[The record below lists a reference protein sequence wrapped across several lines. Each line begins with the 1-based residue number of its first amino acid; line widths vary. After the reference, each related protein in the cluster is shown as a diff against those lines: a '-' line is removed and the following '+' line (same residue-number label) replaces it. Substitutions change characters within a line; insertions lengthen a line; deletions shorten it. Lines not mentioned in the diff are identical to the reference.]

1 MTLAKVVKL
10 WHRCKIL
17 RLISHIFR
25 PFAPLIAE
33 KAVNS
38 PNDMEGLLQYIW
50 QHRLWLSEDMVT
62 NDGRRV
68 RVIDPGLLN
77 TDAGPDFFN
86 AKVEIDGHLW
96 VGNVEIH
103 VRASDWKRHHHDE
116 DPAYDSVILHVV
128 EKDDAP
134 VQRING
140 ELIPQVELRVSPRFN
155 ECYDRLVNAKV
166 ELPCAARLKEVPP
179 LTVTEWI
186 EALAFERLHGK
197 VDRVRELYDRYNG
210 SWQDICY
217 VLLARTL
224 GFGINNDAFER
235 LARVT
240 PLRLLHKH
248 SDSILQVEALLFGQA
263 GLLNGAHDSE
273 TYYQQLTREYAFLA
287 NKFSLRPIE
296 GTAWRLFRSRPQ
308 NFPYRRIALLAQ
320 FVHGGFNL
328 MNDILNI
335 EDTKALRQ
343 LFDLELS
350 GYWTTHFSFGK
361 PSPSA
366 GHALSGSS
374 IDIVLINTVAP
385 LYYAYGELTDDY
397 RMTDRAIALLE
408 DIRPEHNSIVT
419 MFKAAGIKC
428 DNALTSQALI
438 QLRRNY
444 CEARKCI
451 YCRLGHRLLA
461 TDARQA

>member
-1 MTLAKVVKL
+1 M
-10 WHRCKIL
+10 
-17 RLISHIFR
+17 
-25 PFAPLIAE
+25 
-33 KAVNS
+33 
-38 PNDMEGLLQYIW
+38 QYIW
-50 QHRLWLSEDMVT
+50 QHKLWLSEDMVT

-134 VQRING
+134 VHRING

-155 ECYDRLVNAKV
+155 ECYDRLINATV
-166 ELPCAARLKEVPP
+166 ELPCAARIKEVPQ

-210 SWQDICY
+210 SWEDICY
-217 VLLARTL
+217 VMLARTL

-296 GTAWRLFRSRPQ
+296 GSAWRLFRSRPQ

-328 MNDILNI
+328 MNDIL
-335 EDTKALRQ
+335 DAAGYTSALRE
-343 LFDLELS
+343 LFDVELS
-350 GYWTTHFSFGK
+350 GYWATHYSFGK

-366 GHALSGSS
+366 GRALSSGS
-374 IDIVLINTVAP
+374 IDIVLINVVAP
-385 LYYAYGELTDDY
+385 LYYARGEMTDDY
-397 RMTDRAIALLE
+397 TMTDRAIELLE
-408 DIRPEHNSIVT
+408 DLRPERNSIVT
-419 MFKAAGIKC
+419 MFQNAGIRC

-438 QLRRNY
+438 QLRRSY

-461 TDARQA
+461 TDARSQ

>member
-1 MTLAKVVKL
+1 
-10 WHRCKIL
+10 
-17 RLISHIFR
+17 
-25 PFAPLIAE
+25 
-33 KAVNS
+33 
-38 PNDMEGLLQYIW
+38 MEGLLQYIW

-86 AKVEIDGHLW
+86 AKVEIDGRLW

-134 VQRING
+134 VTRING
-140 ELIPQVELRVSPRFN
+140 EIIPQVELRVSPRFN
-155 ECYDRLVNAKV
+155 ECYDRLVNARV
-166 ELPCAARLKEVPP
+166 ELPCAARLKEVPQ

-197 VDRVRELYDRYNG
+197 VDRVRELYDRYHG
-210 SWQDICY
+210 SWEDICY
-217 VLLARTL
+217 VMLARTL

-248 SDSILQVEALLFGQA
+248 SDSIVQVEALLFGQA
-263 GLLNGAHDSE
+263 GLLSGAHNAES
-273 TYYQQLTREYAFLA
+273 YYQQLMREYAFLA

-320 FVHGGFNL
+320 FVKGGFNL
-328 MNDILNI
+328 MNDILHAQ
-335 EDTKALRQ
+335 DTKALRQ
-343 LFDLELS
+343 LFGIELS
-350 GYWTTHFSFGK
+350 GYWTTHYSFGK
-361 PSPSA
+361 PSPNA
-366 GHALSGSS
+366 GRALSNSS

-385 LYYAYGELTDDY
+385 LYYARGEMTDDY
-397 RMTDRAIALLE
+397 QMTDRAIALLE
-408 DIRPEHNSIVT
+408 DIRPEQNSIVT
-419 MFKAAGIKC
+419 MFKSAGIKC
-428 DNALTSQALI
+428 EDALTSQAFI

-461 TDARQA
+461 TDAHSS

>member
-1 MTLAKVVKL
+1 
-10 WHRCKIL
+10 
-17 RLISHIFR
+17 
-25 PFAPLIAE
+25 
-33 KAVNS
+33 
-38 PNDMEGLLQYIW
+38 MEGLLQYIW
-50 QHRLWLSEDMVT
+50 QHKLWLSEDMVT
-62 NDGRRV
+62 NDGRKV

-86 AKVEIDGHLW
+86 AKVEIDGRLW

-134 VQRING
+134 VARING
-140 ELIPQVELRVSPRFN
+140 EIIPQVELKVSPRFN
-155 ECYDRLVNAKV
+155 ESYDRLVNAKV
-166 ELPCAARLKEVPP
+166 ELPCAARLGEVPP

-210 SWQDICY
+210 SWEDICY
-217 VLLARTL
+217 VMLARTL

-263 GLLNGAHDSE
+263 GLLGGAHADDA
-273 TYYQQLTREYAFLA
+273 YYQQLMREYAFLA

-320 FVHGGFNL
+320 FVLGGFNL
-328 MNDILNI
+328 MNDHRAHQPRCPTLLRPRRDHRRLHDDRPRGRPARGHPPRAEQHRYPVQECRYQVRRRPDEPGAHPTAPQLLRGPQVHLLPPGPPPARHRRPHPVTQESINRDAGGVIADGASHEKINNI
-335 EDTKALRQ
+335 SRP
-343 LFDLELS
+343 
-350 GYWTTHFSFGK
+350 
-361 PSPSA
+361 PS
-366 GHALSGSS
+366 
-374 IDIVLINTVAP
+374 
-385 LYYAYGELTDDY
+385 
-397 RMTDRAIALLE
+397 
-408 DIRPEHNSIVT
+408 
-419 MFKAAGIKC
+419 
-428 DNALTSQALI
+428 
-438 QLRRNY
+438 
-444 CEARKCI
+444 
-451 YCRLGHRLLA
+451 
-461 TDARQA
+461 

>member
-1 MTLAKVVKL
+1 
-10 WHRCKIL
+10 
-17 RLISHIFR
+17 
-25 PFAPLIAE
+25 
-33 KAVNS
+33 
-38 PNDMEGLLQYIW
+38 MERLLQYIW
-50 QHRLWLSEDMVT
+50 QHKLWLSEDMVT
-62 NDGRRV
+62 GDGRKV

-77 TDAGPDFFN
+77 TDSGPDFFN
-86 AKVEIDGHLW
+86 AKVEIDGRLW

-134 VQRING
+134 VTRING

-155 ECYDRLVNAKV
+155 ECYDKLVNATV
-166 ELPCAARLKEVPP
+166 ELPCAARLKEVPQ
-179 LTVTEWI
+179 LIVTEWI

-197 VDRVRELYDRYNG
+197 VDRVRDLYDRYHG
-210 SWQDICY
+210 SWEDICY
-217 VLLARTL
+217 VMLARTL

-248 SDSILQVEALLFGQA
+248 SDSIVQVEALLLGQA

-273 TYYQQLTREYAFLA
+273 PYFQQLTREYAFLA

-296 GTAWRLFRSRPQ
+296 GSAWRLFRSRPQ

-320 FVHGGFNL
+320 FVKDGFNL
-328 MNDILNI
+328 MNDIL
-335 EDTKALRQ
+335 EATDTKALRQ
-343 LFDLELS
+343 LFDIELS
-350 GYWTTHFSFGK
+350 GYWTTHYSPGK
-361 PSPSA
+361 PSASA
-366 GHALSGSS
+366 GRALSKSS

-385 LYYAYGELTDDY
+385 LYYARGEMTDDY
-397 RMTDRAIALLE
+397 TMTDRAIALLE
-408 DIRPEHNSIVT
+408 DLRPEQNSIVT

-428 DNALTSQALI
+428 DDALTSQALI
-438 QLRRNY
+438 ELRRNY

-461 TDARQA
+461 TDARQRHEH

>member
-1 MTLAKVVKL
+1 
-10 WHRCKIL
+10 
-17 RLISHIFR
+17 
-25 PFAPLIAE
+25 
-33 KAVNS
+33 
-38 PNDMEGLLQYIW
+38 MEGLLQYIW

-62 NDGRRV
+62 GDGVKV

-86 AKVEIDGHLW
+86 AKVEIDGRLW

-134 VQRING
+134 VTRSNG
-140 ELIPQVELRVSPRFN
+140 ERIPQVELRVSPRFN
-155 ECYDRLVNAKV
+155 ECYDRLVNAQV
-166 ELPCAARLKEVPP
+166 ELPCAARLREVPA

-197 VDRVRELYDRYNG
+197 VDRVSELYDRYHG
-210 SWQDICY
+210 SWEDICY
-217 VLLARTL
+217 VMLARTL

-263 GLLNGAHDSE
+263 GLLNGAHSDDP
-273 TYYQQLTREYAFLA
+273 YFQQLTREYAFLA

-296 GTAWRLFRSRPQ
+296 GSAWRLFRSRPQ
-308 NFPYRRIALLAQ
+308 NFPFRRIALLAQ
-320 FVHGGFNL
+320 FVLGGFNL
-328 MNDILNI
+328 MNDIINAS
-335 EDTKALRQ
+335 DTKQLRQ
-343 LFDLELS
+343 LFDIELS
-350 GYWTTHFSFGK
+350 GYWTTHYSFGK
-361 PSPSA
+361 PSPGA
-366 GHALSGSS
+366 GRALSNSS

-385 LYYAYGELTDDY
+385 LYYARGEMTGDY
-397 RMTDRAIALLE
+397 AMTDRAIALLE
-408 DIRPEHNSIVT
+408 DIRPEQNSIVT
-419 MFKAAGIKC
+419 PHPQC
-428 DNALTSQALI
+428 LHQRDDALTSQALI
-438 QLRRNY
+438 QLAPQPIRG
-444 CEARKCI
+444 ARCTSTADWDD
-451 YCRLGHRLLA
+451 RPLA
-461 TDARQA
+461 TDARQQPST

>member
-1 MTLAKVVKL
+1 M
-10 WHRCKIL
+10 
-17 RLISHIFR
+17 
-25 PFAPLIAE
+25 
-33 KAVNS
+33 
-38 PNDMEGLLQYIW
+38 QYIW

-62 NDGRRV
+62 NDGRKV
-68 RVIDPGLLN
+68 RVIDPGILN

-86 AKVEIDGHLW
+86 AKVEIDGHTW

-103 VRASDWKRHHHDE
+103 VRATDWKRHGHHE

-134 VQRING
+134 VYRING
-140 ELIPQVELRVSPRFN
+140 EPIPQVVLKVSARFN
-155 ECYDRLVNAKV
+155 ESYDQLVNARV
-166 ELPCAARLKEVPP
+166 ELPCAARLKEVPQ

-186 EALAFERLHGK
+186 EALAFERLHSK
-197 VDRVRELYDRYNG
+197 VERVQQFYEIYHG
-210 SWQDICY
+210 SWEDICY

-235 LARVT
+235 LARAT
-240 PLRLLHKH
+240 PLRLQHKH
-248 SDSILQVEALLFGQA
+248 SDSIMQIEALLFGQS
-263 GLLNGAHDSE
+263 GLLNCTDNSDP
-273 TYYQQLTREYAFLA
+273 YVQQLKREYSFLA

-296 GTAWRLFRSRPQ
+296 GTAWKLFRSRPQ

-320 FVHGGFNL
+320 FVKDGFSL
-328 MNDILNI
+328 MNDLLKTS
-335 EDTKALRQ
+335 DTKQLRQ
-343 LFDLELS
+343 LFDRELS

-366 GHALSGSS
+366 GRALSNSS

-397 RMTDRAIALLE
+397 TMGERAVSLLE
-408 DIRPEHNSIVT
+408 DIRPEQNAIVT
-419 MFKAAGIKC
+419 MFSHAGIKC
-428 DNALTSQALI
+428 NDALTSQALI
-438 QLRRNY
+438 QLRRAY

-461 TDARQA
+461 TDAKDRR